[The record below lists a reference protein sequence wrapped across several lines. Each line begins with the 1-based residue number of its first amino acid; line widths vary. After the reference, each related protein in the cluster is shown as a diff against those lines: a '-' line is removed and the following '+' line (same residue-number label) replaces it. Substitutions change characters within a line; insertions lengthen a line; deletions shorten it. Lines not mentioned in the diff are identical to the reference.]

1 MNYKA
6 QISEESSPKEYC
18 KWQEVEVL
26 VEKIVHSIQRS
37 AKKYDVIL
45 TITNGG
51 IIPARLIARELDLN
65 HIQFIPI
72 RNKKITC
79 RRGASIT

>member
-1 MNYKA
+1 MKLKA

-26 VEKIVHSIQRS
+26 VEKIVYSIQRS

-45 TITNGG
+45 TITNG
-51 IIPARLIARELDLN
+51 ALFQLD
-65 HIQFIPI
+65 
-72 RNKKITC
+72 
-79 RRGASIT
+79 